1 MVYTIS
7 MKTQHKSGMKQITS
21 IDQQTVSM
29 YSCDLAET
37 LGLHGI
43 DRQLTA
49 SALKTLVASGYLE
62 FMLGETRV
70 SISIK

>member
-7 MKTQHKSGMKQITS
+7 MKTQYKSGMTQITS

-29 YSCDLAET
+29 YLYGLAET

-49 SALKTLVASGYLE
+49 SALKTLVASGHLE
-62 FMLGETRV
+62 LFLGETRV
-70 SISIK
+70 SISIQ

>member
-7 MKTQHKSGMKQITS
+7 MKTQHKSGMTQITS

-29 YSCDLAET
+29 YLCDLAET

-43 DRQLTA
+43 GIQLTA
-49 SALKTLVASGYLE
+49 PALRTLVA
-62 FMLGETRV
+62 
-70 SISIK
+70 

>member
-7 MKTQHKSGMKQITS
+7 MKTQHKSSMTQITG
-21 IDQQTVSM
+21 INQQTVSM

>member
-7 MKTQHKSGMKQITS
+7 MKTQHKSSMTQITS
-21 IDQQTVSM
+21 INQQTVSM

>member
-7 MKTQHKSGMKQITS
+7 MKTQHKSSMTQITS
-21 IDQQTVSM
+21 INQQTVSM

-49 SALKTLVASGYLE
+49 SALKTLVESGYLE

>member
-7 MKTQHKSGMKQITS
+7 MKTQHKSGMTQITS

-29 YSCDLAET
+29 YLCNLAET

-43 DRQLTA
+43 DRQLTTQ
-49 SALKTLVASGYLE
+49 ALKTLIASRYLE
-62 FMLGETRV
+62 LLIDDARV
-70 SISIK
+70 SISVQ

>member
-1 MVYTIS
+1 MVYAIS
-7 MKTQHKSGMKQITS
+7 MKTQHKSSMTQITS
-21 IDQQTVSM
+21 INQQTVSM

>member
-7 MKTQHKSGMKQITS
+7 MKTQHKSGMTQITN

-29 YSCDLAET
+29 YLCDLAET

-43 DRQLTA
+43 GRQLTA
-49 SALKTLVASGYLE
+49 SALKTLVASGHLE
-62 FMLGETRV
+62 LLLGETRV

>member
-7 MKTQHKSGMKQITS
+7 MKTQRKSSMTQITS

-43 DRQLTA
+43 GRQLTA
-49 SALKTLVASGYLE
+49 SALKTLVASGHLE
-62 FMLGETRV
+62 LLLGETRV

>member
-7 MKTQHKSGMKQITS
+7 MKTQHKSSMTQITS
-21 IDQQTVSM
+21 INQQTVSM

-62 FMLGETRV
+62 FMLGETQV

>member
-7 MKTQHKSGMKQITS
+7 MKSQHKSVLKEITS
-21 IDQQTVSM
+21 IDQQTVYM
-29 YSCDLAET
+29 YLFDLAEY

-49 SALKTLVASGYLE
+49 SALKTLVASGHLE

>member
-7 MKTQHKSGMKQITS
+7 MKTQRKSSMTQITS

-29 YSCDLAET
+29 YLCDLAET

-43 DRQLTA
+43 GRQLTA
-49 SALKTLVASGYLE
+49 STLKTLVASGHLE
-62 FMLGETRV
+62 LLLGETRV